1 MYCPLCGCEVSE
13 TARFCTNCG
22 AAIDAAEGD
31 SGDATN
37 PFALGSQARSVFDVV
52 ASSVPSNLWSAAK
65 GCFRKYFNGRGRAS
79 RTEFWLWIVFLYLSL
94 CVLLAPFGLMLFV
107 AVFFLA
113 EGGPVIP
120 FEPPENFLEWPFW
133 GTQVW
138 GLVCLCPTISLFVRR
153 LHDMNRT
160 GWWIIPAFMPFLIL
174 IYVVVLGVLSGTPGA
189 NRYGPN
195 PAEQSR

>member
-22 AAIDAAEGD
+22 AAIDAAGGD

-79 RTEFWLWIVFLYLSL
+79 RTEFWSWIVFLSL
-94 CVLLAPFGLMLFV
+94 CYDVLLSPF
-107 AVFFLA
+107 VFIFLA
-113 EGGPVIP
+113 VLFSAAGGPDLLP
-120 FEPPENFLEWPFW
+120 FE
-133 GTQVW
+133 
-138 GLVCLCPTISLFVRR
+138 R
-153 LHDMNRT
+153 LSTD
-160 GWWIIPAFMPFLIL
+160 
-174 IYVVVLGVLSGTPGA
+174 LSYFIDLA
-189 NRYGPN
+189 VDLYACRY
-195 PAEQSR
+195 